1 MYKMR
6 LFLFILLLPIFVH
19 SQKFDG
25 YAVTSANDT
34 IHCKY
39 FVATNPF
46 SEKLLSVASIYDKI
60 KILNDKGEKI
70 EYTTKN
76 LKSFLIKGTKF
87 GDLKFVS
94 LIYDNN
100 KRFYHEVQAGRLM
113 FYRFYK
119 EGSGMVIGI
128 GFGLKDD
135 KFVEL
140 QGPEFRERLGEFIID
155 YPELYQKWM
164 DSNKYYKPKQLE
176 EVIKLYN
183 EHFK

>member
-1 MYKMR
+1 MK
-6 LFLFILLLPIFVH
+6 LFSFLLLLPLFVH

-25 YAVTSANDT
+25 YVVTNANDT
-34 IHCKY
+34 INCKY
-39 FVATNPF
+39 FVPTNPF
-46 SEKLLSVASIYDKI
+46 SEKLLSVASIYNKI
-60 KILNDKGEKI
+60 KILNDKGEKT
-70 EYTTKN
+70 EYTTKDI
-76 LKSFLIKGTKF
+76 KSFLIKGTKF

-94 LIYDNN
+94 LKYDNYE
-100 KRFYHEVQAGRLM
+100 RFYHEVQAGKLT

-140 QGPEFRERLGEFIID
+140 QGPEYRQRLGDFIID
-155 YPELYQKWM
+155 YPDLYNKWM
-164 DSNKYYKPKQLE
+164 DSNKYFKPRQLE

-183 EHFK
+183 EHFKN

>member
-1 MYKMR
+1 MR
-6 LFLFILLLPIFVH
+6 LFISILLLPLFVY

-25 YAVTSANDT
+25 YVVSNINDT
-34 IHCKY
+34 INCKY
-39 FVATNPF
+39 FVETNLF
-46 SEKLLSVASIYDKI
+46 NEKLLSVAGIHDKI

-70 EYTTKN
+70 EYTTKDV
-76 LKSFLIKGTKF
+76 KSFLIKGTKF

-94 LIYDNN
+94 LRYDNYE
-100 KRFYHEVQAGRLM
+100 RFYHEVQAGRLM

-128 GFGLKDD
+128 GFGLKED

-140 QGPEFRERLGEFIID
+140 QGPNVREKLGEFIVD
-155 YPELYQKWM
+155 YPELYNKWM
-164 DSNKYYKPKQLE
+164 DPKSVKLTKME

-183 EHFK
+183 EHFKN